1 MGAVEA
7 GAESQQAVD
16 DEEEQEEAGLYP
28 PQPGQNVFLPKYFI
42 ESNSFCFIQ
51 NGAPSIPS
59 TVEEG

>member
-28 PQPGQNVFLPKYFI
+28 PQPGQNFFY
-42 ESNSFCFIQ
+42 
-51 NGAPSIPS
+51 PSISLNPIRFVLS
-59 TVEEG
+59 KTEPHRYQVP